1 MLMRQRKTD
10 EKKWYLKSR
19 KQIPFTLYIYNSH
32 LYGKML
38 KIFVIIILYTTKK
51 IRKESL

>member
-19 KQIPFTLYIYNSH
+19 KQIPFTPYIYHSH
-32 LYGKML
+32 LYGKMPE
-38 KIFVIIILYTTKK
+38 IIAIILYTTKK